1 MDTREKIE
9 RVGAEIISLLI
20 SKNTDYGDSATSPIN
35 VFSEGNAVASL
46 CARIDDKLSRIKQKG
61 IYDKTEDTVKDL
73 TGYLILLLIALKNEK
88 QPDLWVETSFDTDD
102 TYTVSGKDKTSLR
115 NEKQPE
121 IDEQNRNKPFR
132 DHSGWF
138 ETRT

>member
-20 SKNTDYGDSATSPIN
+20 SKNTDYGDSATSPIK
-35 VFSEGNAVASL
+35 VFGEGDAVVSL

-73 TGYLILLLIALKNEK
+73 TGYLILLLIALKD
-88 QPDLWVETSFDTDD
+88 Q
-102 TYTVSGKDKTSLR
+102 
-115 NEKQPE
+115 KQPE
-121 IDEQNRNKPFR
+121 IEEQNRNKPFR

-138 ETRT
+138 TNHT

>member
-9 RVGAEIISLLI
+9 RVGAEIIGLLI
-20 SKNTDYGDSATSPIN
+20 SKNADYGDSATNPIN
-35 VFSEGNAVASL
+35 VFSDGDAVNSL

-73 TGYLILLLIALKNEK
+73 TGYLVLLLIALKD
-88 QPDLWVETSFDTDD
+88 QQDT
-102 TYTVSGKDKTSLR
+102 GENKK
-115 NEKQPE
+115 E
-121 IDEQNRNKPFR
+121 IKPFR

-138 ETRT
+138 STTTNTY

>member
-9 RVGAEIISLLI
+9 RVGAEIIGLLI
-20 SKNTDYGDSATSPIN
+20 SKNADYGDSATNPIN
-35 VFSEGNAVASL
+35 VFSDGDAVNSL

-73 TGYLILLLIALKNEK
+73 TGYLVLLLIALKDQQEPGNNK
-88 QPDLWVETSFDTDD
+88 KSN
-102 TYTVSGKDKTSLR
+102 S
-115 NEKQPE
+115 
-121 IDEQNRNKPFR
+121 KPFR

-138 ETRT
+138 SNHT

>member
-20 SKNTDYGDSATSPIN
+20 SKNADYGDSATSPIN
-35 VFSEGNAVASL
+35 VFSEGNAVVSL

-61 IYDKTEDTVKDL
+61 IYDKTEDISGL
-73 TGYLILLLIALKNEK
+73 FQFTGYLILLLIALKDQK
-88 QPDLWVETSFDTDD
+88 QPTEDV
-102 TYTVSGKDKTSLR
+102 K
-115 NEKQPE
+115 
-121 IDEQNRNKPFR
+121 NRNKPYR

-138 ETRT
+138 TNHT